1 MDRETR
7 ARRGRTGGGARR
19 RRDSEPER
27 VQDVLEEFLESV
39 GVAGDLERQSVLQE
53 WPERVGEVIARV
65 TRARSVAEATLVVEV
80 RSSPWLMEL
89 NMMKGEI
96 LERINRG
103 RDTPVEKLVFVMSP
117 EG

>member
-1 MDRETR
+1 VRV
-7 ARRGRTGGGARR
+7 AGARK
-19 RRDSEPER
+19 PEK
-27 VQDVLEEFLESV
+27 VQDLLGAFLEKA
-39 GVAGDLERQSVLQE
+39 GVAGDLERQTVLQE
-53 WPERVGEVIARV
+53 WPERVGGQIARV

-96 LERINRG
+96 LRRLNRD
-103 RDTPVEKLVFVMSP
+103 RDVPIEKLVFVMSP

>member
-1 MDRETR
+1 M
-7 ARRGRTGGGARR
+7 
-19 RRDSEPER
+19 RRDGKPEPI
-27 VQDVLEEFLESV
+27 QDLLESFLEDA
-39 GVAGDLERQSVLQE
+39 GVAGDLERQSVLEE
-53 WPERVGEVIARV
+53 WPERVGQAIAGV

-103 RDTPVEKLVFVMSP
+103 REVPVEKLVFVMSP

>member
-1 MDRETR
+1 M
-7 ARRGRTGGGARR
+7 RGDGK
-19 RRDSEPER
+19 PER
-27 VQDVLEEFLESV
+27 VQDLLESFLEDA
-39 GVAGDLERQSVLQE
+39 GVAGDLERQSVLEE
-53 WPERVGEVIARV
+53 WPERVGQAIAGV

-103 RDTPVEKLVFVMSP
+103 REVPVEKLVFVMSP

>member
-1 MDRETR
+1 M
-7 ARRGRTGGGARR
+7 
-19 RRDSEPER
+19 RRDGKPER
-27 VQDVLEEFLESV
+27 VQDLLEAFLEDA
-39 GVAGDLERQSVLQE
+39 GVAGDVERQSVLEE
-53 WPERVGEVIARV
+53 WPERVGQAIAGV

-103 RDTPVEKLVFVMSP
+103 REVPVEKLVFVMSP